1 MSRRTASVL
10 ALAVAALALAA
21 GSALAGGTTLRLNAD
36 KAALKFNKS
45 FLKAPA
51 GTVTLVMS
59 NPAPLPHN
67 IALKGK
73 GIKTVLGKIVLKG
86 GTSTVKATLKKG
98 TYTFF
103 CSVPGHEAAGMKG
116 TLKVG

>member
-1 MSRRTASVL
+1 MSRIALVAVVLTAAAVL
-10 ALAVAALALAA
+10 VAQALGA
-21 GSALAGGTTLRLNAD
+21 TTLTVSAD
-36 KAALKFNKS
+36 KAALKFNKT